1 MKKYLVLFLSM
12 AVIAISSSAQD
23 CTPEL
28 LAQKPGTWKESSNAL
43 SGISAADLAR
53 EKKVVAAIHAMIK
66 SKYVPMGVNARFNG
80 GYNRPEPNMPGN
92 GYSYSI
98 MALGYYCDGNNIKT
112 EDETSTNFEIAANIF
127 DSEIYDT
134 AQGDRLLAEGFNVMH
149 DMPVEK
155 DGYWYFKEKDANL
168 GFGMTGKSSAWLITY
183 DGKLPYTYVTKK
195 EFLEKRKRSL
205 SAQMVMSAAGFK
217 DNLKNIEMEKG
228 YKEVEYKNDPGKLK
242 KYMKMDYTD
251 RKLRYEKLLSDNE
264 KNYQPAFDK
273 IETQLKMSAEELN
286 QHAIVKQDPIDYL
299 SYLFTDDNDPFGEIL
314 IKPNP
319 GYFNKKLPK
328 SSPQFF
334 WVNVTWN
341 NNEPIASKFW
351 EDIMKAVDF
360 KILRNML
367 AK

>member
-1 MKKYLVLFLSM
+1 MRFHPLRRIVPQNCWPKNP
-12 AVIAISSSAQD
+12 A
-23 CTPEL
+23 PE
-28 LAQKPGTWKESSNAL
+28 KESSNAL

-80 GYNRPEPNMPGN
+80 GYNRSEPNMQGN

-98 MALGYYCDGNNIKT
+98 MAFGYYCDGNNIKT

-155 DGYWYFKEKDANL
+155 DGYWYFKEIDADL
-168 GFGMTGKSSAWLITY
+168 GFGMKGKSCAWLITY

-205 SAQMVMSAAGFK
+205 SAQMLMSAAGFK
-217 DNLKNIEMEKG
+217 DNLKNIEIEKELTE
-228 YKEVEYKNDPGKLK
+228 KDLKNDPEKLK
-242 KYMKMDYTD
+242 RYIKLDYQYKKDKYQKF
-251 RKLRYEKLLSDNE
+251 LADNE
-264 KNYQPAFDK
+264 KPFKPAFEN
-273 IETQLKMSAEELN
+273 IEKQLQMSAEILN
-286 QHAIVKQDPIDYL
+286 QKAIVKRDPNDTYN
-299 SYLFTDDNDPFGEIL
+299 YLFTDENDPFGEVL
-314 IKPNP
+314 VKPNS
-319 GYFNKKLPK
+319 GYFNKNLPK

-334 WVNVTWN
+334 WIYMVWN
-341 NNEPIASKFW
+341 HNEPIASMFK
-351 EDIMKAVDF
+351 ENSMKAVDF
-360 KILRNML
+360 TALKNML
-367 AK
+367 GK

>member
-1 MKKYLVLFLSM
+1 M

-80 GYNRPEPNMPGN
+80 GYNRSEPNMQGN

-98 MALGYYCDGNNIKT
+98 MAFGYYCDGNNIKT

-155 DGYWYFKEKDANL
+155 DGYWYFKEIDADL
-168 GFGMTGKSSAWLITY
+168 GFGMKGKSCAWLITY

-205 SAQMVMSAAGFK
+205 SAQMLMSAAGFK
-217 DNLKNIEMEKG
+217 DNLKNIEIEKELTE
-228 YKEVEYKNDPGKLK
+228 KDLKNDPEKLK
-242 KYMKMDYTD
+242 RYIKLDYQYKKDKYQKF
-251 RKLRYEKLLSDNE
+251 LADNE
-264 KNYQPAFDK
+264 KPFKPAFEN
-273 IETQLKMSAEELN
+273 IEKQLQMSAEILN
-286 QHAIVKQDPIDYL
+286 QKAIVKRDPNDTYN
-299 SYLFTDDNDPFGEIL
+299 YLFTDENDPFGEVL
-314 IKPNP
+314 VKPNS
-319 GYFNKKLPK
+319 GYFNKNLPK

-334 WVNVTWN
+334 WIYMVWN
-341 NNEPIASKFW
+341 HNEPIASMFK
-351 EDIMKAVDF
+351 ENSMKAVDF
-360 KILRNML
+360 TALKNML
-367 AK
+367 GK